1 MQKFSV
7 MAAPPIPKPTE
18 AELEI
23 LQVLWQH
30 GSHTVRFVNDQLN
43 QKREVGY
50 TTTLKWLQLMLEKG
64 LVVREAGGK
73 PHTYRA
79 AVREEETQG
88 QLLDRFVDSAFGGSA
103 LKLVLRALGRGQT
116 SREEMAQIREV
127 LKQMDLDA
135 SPPTPADEHA

>member
-1 MQKFSV
+1 MGL
-7 MAAPPIPKPTE
+7 PPIPKPTE

-30 GSHTVRFVNDQLN
+30 GPRNVRFVNDHLN
-43 QKREVGY
+43 LKREVGY

-73 PHTYRA
+73 PHIYRP

-103 LKLVLRALGRGQT
+103 LKLVLQALGRSQA
-116 SREEMAQIREV
+116 SRTELDQIREV
-127 LKQMDLDA
+127 LKQMDEAPHL
-135 SPPTPADEHA
+135 TPNADGHA